1 MPEECGR
8 ETRAGGEPSPPPLF
22 CKDRFGLTV
31 RMGIKREESISMNF
45 SMCIVAT
52 HTWIARAACLAFV
65 GLTVAAQGQQFLIAP
80 TYATQSSYQSDGGVN
95 SVATADFNGDGK
107 IDVAAVRYGG
117 RTVSV
122 LLGNGN
128 GTFQE
133 SVDYACGDSATAVIT
148 ADFNLDGKP
157 DIAPSS
163 FCQSGR
169 RAASVGQTVGH

>member
-1 MPEECGR
+1 
-8 ETRAGGEPSPPPLF
+8 
-22 CKDRFGLTV
+22 
-31 RMGIKREESISMNF
+31 MNF

-169 RAASVGQTVGH
+169 RAASVGLTVGH